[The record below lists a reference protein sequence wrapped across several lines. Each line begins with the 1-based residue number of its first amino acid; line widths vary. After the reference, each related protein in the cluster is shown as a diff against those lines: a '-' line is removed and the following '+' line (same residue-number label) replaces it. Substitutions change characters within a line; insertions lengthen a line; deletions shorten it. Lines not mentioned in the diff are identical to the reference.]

1 MILISGIPYVPKR
14 EPQPHQVEALRR
26 SWDKPAFALFMEQ
39 RTRKTKV
46 ILDNAALL
54 YEQKKIDALVVVAM
68 PGRVHANW
76 VKYEL
81 PADMPDR
88 IPYFAVVWDASKM
101 KAKSVQA
108 DLETLLTTNHLAI
121 LAVNGEAVITEAF
134 RTYLA
139 RFLKTRRA
147 MVVADEHTLIM
158 KTPGT
163 KRTKVMQAIG
173 RHKNVIAKRIL
184 DGTPVGEGPLDL
196 YAPFTFLDPKILG
209 FTSFFAFK
217 HRYAKWKT
225 ERNFQAGYS
234 YEVLDRGKD
243 NVDNPYINLDELQ
256 QKIAPHSYRITRKEL
271 GRSAEKVYQRH
282 LFQLTPTQRKAYDEL
297 EDQYETE
304 LTGGANLSARH
315 ALTRLLRLQQLT
327 SNYWPPERV
336 GIVHKPCAGNG
347 CEGCDD
353 LGVVEGFTPL
363 RVVDPDHN
371 PRIEALKDVLELN
384 PSTPT
389 IVWARFHQD
398 VDAAMILSKSLGR
411 TPVQYDGRATPEMKD
426 AAQSDFQSGRAL
438 DLIGNPRSGGRG
450 VRLDR
455 ARLIVYLSNEFSLLS
470 RLQSEDRAEDLD
482 KSEATGVIDLIAEDT
497 VDDRLI
503 VPALRAKKSLTDYV
517 LGEKGGKWL

>member
-1 MILISGIPYVPKR
+1 MILLSGIPYEPKR

-26 SWDKPAFALFMEQ
+26 SWDKTAFALFMEQ

-46 ILDNAALL
+46 ILDNASVL
-54 YEQKKIDALVVVAM
+54 YEQGKIDALIIVAM

-76 VKYEL
+76 IKYEIPQDL
-81 PADMPDR
+81 PDR
-88 IPYFAVVWDASKM
+88 IERYAVVWDAGRVGR
-101 KAKSVQA
+101 KSFKNA
-108 DLETLLTTNHLAI
+108 LEWLIDFKGLAI
-121 LAVNGEAVITEAF
+121 LAVNGEAVITETF
-134 RTYLA
+134 RAYLK
-139 RFLKTRRA
+139 RFLDRRKA

-173 RHKNVIAKRIL
+173 RHRNVIAKRIL

-225 ERNFQAGYS
+225 ERNFRAGYS

-243 NVDNPYINLDELQ
+243 NLENPYINLDELQ
-256 QKIAPHSYRITRKEL
+256 AKISQHSYRITRKEL
-271 GRSAEKVYQRH
+271 GRSAEKVYQPF
-282 LFQLTPTQRKAYDEL
+282 LFQLSPLQRKAYDEL
-297 EDQYETE
+297 EQSFETE
-304 LTGGANLSARH
+304 LANGANLSARH

-336 GIVHKPCAGNG
+336 GLVHAPCAGNG

-353 LGVVEGFTPL
+353 LGVVEGFSPL

-371 PRIEALKDVLELN
+371 PRLEALRDVLELN
-384 PSTPT
+384 RGVPT

-398 VDAAMILSKSLGR
+398 VDAAVELSRALGR
-411 TPVQYDGRATPEMKD
+411 SPVQYDGRTPPEAKD

-482 KSEATGVIDLIAEDT
+482 KLEATGVVDLIAEDT
-497 VDDRLI
+497 IDDRLI
-503 VPALRAKKSLTDYV
+503 VPALHAKKSLTDYV